1 MMTKRW
7 TEEEID
13 ALKRGILP
21 TNRSADSIRIM
32 RNRLGLA
39 VFKKPKWS
47 EENKLRLRELLAEGK
62 STREIAQILPHTQ
75 RSIQKEIV
83 RQKIPHQKMV
93 RFTEYEKLCF
103 EKFLAENFAQK
114 TTRELV
120 ELWNVQNN
128 RKVNERKVV
137 VYLKRLKIKIS
148 KAEVIK
154 MTWLRKREKEWLQE
168 KDLDSIRTRRIR
180 IMSERLSK
188 NLDIWTA
195 LPCTETICD

>member
-13 ALKRGILP
+13 ALKRGIIP

-62 STREIAQILPHTQ
+62 TTREIAKILPHTQ

-83 RQKIPHQKMV
+83 RQKIPHQTMV
-93 RFTEYEKLCF
+93 RFTEYERLCF
-103 EKFLAENFAQK
+103 EKFLTENFAQK

-128 RKVNERKVV
+128 RKVNEKKVV
-137 VYLKRLKIKIS
+137 TYLKRLKLKIS

-195 LPCTETICD
+195 LPCTETICE